1 MPKFGDLGKT
11 VKDLLDDDFDAGK
24 DQVEYKFKN
33 DAGMDIKFK
42 GSKGCCGKVKFSN
55 ETKYSKSGIDF
66 KEKFDNTGTITL
78 EAATKKIGHGVK
90 VTGEVVTNT
99 SAQPKGST
107 FKLDY
112 TGTKNLF
119 VTGKYVTDAGK
130 WTADAVFTYDAFDLG
145 VQGKGKAG
153 GKPDFDFGVAYNQAD
168 CTMTTKLT
176 GGSNIHASINYKAST
191 ALDTGIAINYST
203 GGGDPDATLVGAY
216 AYDAGT
222 TTKFKLGTDQSLG
235 LAFTHKLRK
244 EITLGL
250 STSVDLKESKAETVG
265 MSLKFSA

>member
-1 MPKFGDLGKT
+1 MPKFGDLGKA
-11 VKDLLDDDFDAGK
+11 VKDLLEDDFDAGK
-24 DQVEYKFKN
+24 DQLEYKFKN
-33 DAGMDIKFK
+33 AAGMDIKFK

-66 KEKFDNTGTITL
+66 KEKFDQSGKITL
-78 EAATKKIGHGVK
+78 EAATKKIGHGIK

-99 SAQPKGST
+99 SAQVQGST
-107 FKLDY
+107 FKVDY
-112 TGTKNLF
+112 TGTKNLV
-119 VTGKYVTDAGK
+119 VTGKYTDGGK
-130 WTADAVFTYDAFDLG
+130 WAADAVFTYDAFDLG
-145 VQGKGKAG
+145 VKGAGKAG
-153 GKPDFDFGVAYNQAD
+153 GKPDLDFGIAYNQAD

-176 GGSNIHASINYKAST
+176 GGSDINATVNYKAS
-191 ALDTGIAINYST
+191 ANLDTGIAINYST

-216 AYDAGT
+216 AYDGAT

-244 EITLGL
+244 EITVGL

>member
-176 GGSNIHASINYKAST
+176 GGSNINASINYKASK

-222 TTKFKLGTDQSLG
+222 TTKFKLGTDRPSVSPSP
-235 LAFTHKLRK
+235 TNSERK
-244 EITLGL
+244 
-250 STSVDLKESKAETVG
+250 SPSVSRHRSISRNRRQKR
-265 MSLKFSA
+265 SA